1 MKMNMKVLNKIKANR
16 STLLISIG
24 ILGGTLAAIKAVKD
38 TPKAL
43 ELIEMKKEE
52 LQVDKLPVK
61 ILISTCWKVYTPS
74 VLMGALSGCCIV
86 YGQYYTNK
94 ELVGMTALYGATAS
108 NLQRYKDA
116 VNTVATPEVTKA
128 VKEKVAESA
137 IKDTKNSKQIKQI
150 EPIGEGDFWCIDSLT
165 GQCFKSTPDK
175 IKNAEIN
182 INDRRINQGYVSLTD
197 LMYEFGVNNGILSD
211 DVGWR
216 VMDGKIKLD
225 YTSAIVI
232 DGKPH
237 LYIEYYPQPRPN
249 FDSAY

>member
-1 MKMNMKVLNKIKANR
+1 MKTNIKLFKVIKNNR
-16 STLLISIG
+16 SAILVGVGLI
-24 ILGGTLAAIKAVKD
+24 GGTLAAIKAVKD

-74 VLMGALSGCCIV
+74 VLMGILSGSCIV

-137 IKDTKNSKQIKQI
+137 IKETKNSKQIKQI
-150 EPIGEGDFWCIDSLT
+150 EPIGEGDFWCVDSLT
-165 GQCFKSTPDK
+165 GQCFKSTIDD
-175 IKNAEIN
+175 IKNAEIS
-182 INDRRINQGYVSLTD
+182 INDRRISQGYVSLTD
-197 LMYEFGVNNGILSD
+197 LMYEFGTNNGILSD

>member
-1 MKMNMKVLNKIKANR
+1 MKINMKVLNKIKANR

-74 VLMGALSGCCIV
+74 VLMGIISGCCIV
-86 YGQYYTNK
+86 CGQYYTNK

-116 VNTVATPEVTKA
+116 VNTVTTPEVTKA

-137 IKDTKNSKQIKQI
+137 IKETKNSKQIKQI
-150 EPIGEGDFWCIDSLT
+150 EPISEGDFLCVDSLT
-165 GQCFKSTPDK
+165 GQCFKSTIDD
-175 IKNAEIN
+175 IKNAEIS
-182 INDRRINQGYVSLTD
+182 INDRRISQGYVSLTD
-197 LMYEFGVNNGILSD
+197 LMYEFGINNGILSD

-216 VMDGKIKLD
+216 VMDGKIKLE

>member
-1 MKMNMKVLNKIKANR
+1 MKNNIKILNKIKANR
-16 STLLISIG
+16 STLLVSIG

-61 ILISTCWKVYTPS
+61 TLISTCWKVYTPS
-74 VLMGALSGCCIV
+74 VLMGVLSGSCIV

-137 IKDTKNSKQIKQI
+137 IKETKNSKQIKQI
-150 EPIGEGDFWCIDSLT
+150 EPIGEGDFWCVDSLT
-165 GQCFKSTPDK
+165 GQRFKSTIDD

>member
-1 MKMNMKVLNKIKANR
+1 MKTNIKLFKVIKNNR
-16 STLLISIG
+16 SAILVGVGLI
-24 ILGGTLAAIKAVKD
+24 GGTLAAIKAVKD

-74 VLMGALSGCCIV
+74 VLMGVLSGSCIV
-86 YGQYYTNK
+86 CGQYYTNK

-137 IKDTKNSKQIKQI
+137 IKETKNSKQIKQI
-150 EPIGEGDFWCIDSLT
+150 EPIGEGDFWCVDSLT
-165 GQCFKSTPDK
+165 GQCFKSTIDK

-211 DVGWR
+211 DIGWR